1 MGCQGNNAFS
11 QSANVFIFKD
21 NFVLHLGC
29 PMNNLAFV
37 RFFFWGQKVS
47 YTGCRVMREY
57 LAFARY
63 SGWGK
68 SIQIG
73 ADFNYV
79 KQCKFQSTL

>member
-1 MGCQGNNAFS
+1 MPS
-11 QSANVFIFKD
+11 PLSNVEYTGICVFKD
-21 NFVLHLGC
+21 NFVLHLGG
-29 PMNNLAFV
+29 PNEQFGVHEN
-37 RFFFWGQKVS
+37 FFWGKKVS
-47 YTGCRVMREY
+47 YPGCRVMREY

-73 ADFNYV
+73 ANFNNV

>member
-1 MGCQGNNAFS
+1 MGCQGNHAFS
-11 QSANVFIFKD
+11 QSANVLIFKD
-21 NFVLHLGC
+21 NFVLHLGG
-29 PMNNLAFV
+29 PNEQFGVHEN
-37 RFFFWGQKVS
+37 FFLGQKGS
-47 YTGCRVMREY
+47 YTGCRVMRVF

-73 ADFNYV
+73 TDFNYV